1 MVESTEDRELALV
14 SKLELRIALADSDA
28 RLQSLLHTYLTPLLL
43 KLASENAS
51 VRNKVVALCQHINTR
66 VQSQSIAFPAEALL
80 KQFKETNNSLVRHFD
95 LIYIRHGLDRMGPAS
110 SLDLL
115 PSLLHNIA
123 QFNGSETQMS
133 ILFNLILKLLPLVKL
148 PARGSE
154 EDLNIGEKLKLL
166 PEDSTFLSRW
176 FGKLLL
182 LTPAAGAARPCPG
195 LSMAENK
202 FLNRESTNGETWDPT
217 VPGGLSLID
226 TKAATLK
233 FMNSGAFK
241 DSDRFMPAL
250 IATADPNARISDV
263 GDDTLKRFR
272 PDLESS
278 EVVDQ
283 LFSLYLGSRETDGAT
298 PARPALKMKIL
309 HFLSKS
315 VRATSKTQQI
325 IQVLDD
331 GLISS
336 DLGGARGLEVLKLR
350 QQIFSLVTW
359 LTRMGSPSDL
369 NLVAPNIIRALRE
382 MVEGQGWPVP
392 EQALKPAELNSRS
405 LAYESIGL
413 LAPKIDPSLAGE
425 NKSPIDIDLL
435 EWMFTA
441 LGSDVSGPQMFVS
454 IEEALGGILNSIT
467 KHLDDSAID
476 EIRPILARFA
486 TVEPGVQD
494 KQSGFTIVRNTR
506 FAAVRF
512 SNRCMPYSDV
522 RGRCIDLLAI
532 AGGQDGGLEM
542 AEEGRKGLDP
552 YWYRMLNPC
561 DNIAIPTAENKR
573 YVFPRFKELTQYLF
587 DEHMDNEDPLRQK
600 LLSLLASDKY
610 TTVYAT
616 AVTFIRN
623 ILLCEALV
631 NTDAIQDIEHNW
643 EQRID
648 NILLNSENAR
658 ESVRA
663 YLTGCDD
670 VLPLLLNACLKGLL
684 LNSGLSIG
692 RSATHF
698 IEIASLT
705 SNKLLKPLIKC
716 SQPLLNT
723 LLARSPPEQD
733 TAAQAFGIVIT
744 HPCSSEDERN
754 QAWGIMKSRVS
765 SWREAVGKAAYISRG
780 ALLGQAFMLSRLYIR
795 NEQIQ
800 GQSLKAQEC
809 LTTAVEILKDSRDS
823 ALRNAAYEV
832 IGQLSLASAITVENI
847 QDGDNWKS
855 IIEAI
860 SADAKKHSE
869 PAITALGRLSL
880 VIPKEESGSARL
892 EQLLDVLYAL
902 HEIKVIEVQFAV
914 GEALSIIA
922 AGWQSAS
929 LIASLDVDV
938 AKPNSNIPSHVL
950 SKILDKVMR
959 DCKAPKPSL
968 KKASVIWLLCL
979 IQYCGQTQEIQDRLW
994 KCQQIFIWLLSDKDE
1009 TVQESSSRG
1018 LSLVYE
1024 LGNQSLKDDLVR
1036 DLVRSFTADNSN
1048 MGGGKISDETEL
1060 FEPGAL
1066 PTGDGSITTY
1076 KDIVGLASEVGDPS
1090 LVYRFMSLASN
1101 SAIWSSRAAF
1111 GRFGLSNVLS
1121 DSSENG
1127 YLSQN
1132 PKLYPK
1138 LYRYRFDPNPN
1149 VQRSMNDIW
1158 NALVKDSNAVIDSH
1172 FDAIMEDLLLSV
1184 VDGKQWRVRQA
1195 ACAGIASLLQG
1206 RPVEKYDK
1214 YLGEILTKSFKVLD
1228 DIKSTVRQAALS
1240 LCQTLSDTVLRA
1252 LEAGDA
1258 SSKRAKL
1265 MLKHIVPFLLGREGL
1280 ESGVE
1285 EIQKYSIVT
1294 IAKIIKNAAGPLLRP
1309 FAPQILEKFLTALT
1323 SIEPQA
1329 VNYVHLNADKYG
1341 LTGHAID
1348 KMRLTAVRSS
1358 PMMES
1363 IELHL
1368 LNSLDEASMTE
1379 VVPALESSL
1388 RSAIGLP
1395 SKVGCSR
1402 VLVILSSK
1410 NLLFRPYAARFIR
1423 LLRKL
1428 VLDRNETVSASYSS
1442 AIGYLTR
1449 LASND
1454 DVLDTIEF
1462 AKSLYL
1468 ESEDIAHR
1476 VVAGEIT
1483 NSMSKLANERVQAVA
1498 SAFLPFIFLGMHDT
1512 TDEVKEFFSKTWSDN
1527 VSGKRIISLYLKEI
1541 LELVSCYLDSPRWP
1555 IKHASA
1561 LSVAKTVLSIDKNMD
1576 LPTARSIWPHLEK
1589 ALEGKTWDGKEKV
1602 LDAFVEFSI
1611 HSKPF
1616 LEERKDVKARM
1627 KVIVIREA
1635 KRKNVDYRPHGLTGL
1650 GRFARN
1656 QEDLDMMNE
1665 TLAVVSPI
1673 LEEMVDELKSDR
1685 MDIDSKDSRVPNIED
1700 KTIIAGVECL
1710 YNAANPTLPP
1720 ADLCDYLTQM
1730 SVVIKPVITY
1740 AGRSVYPTIF
1750 DGVKG
1755 LFDRIDEKLLGGG
1768 REGEKS
1774 VPLLLEKGL
1783 VSKLVK
1789 EHEFLFQEFDLPIES
1804 VRNKF
1809 ANAVLSYTK
1818 FFEKCSM
1825 PLDSS
1830 QRSRIEQWRDAER
1843 SEPVKAVWHEILER
1857 SP

>member
-1 MVESTEDRELALV
+1 MVESTEERELSLV
-14 SKLELRIALADSDA
+14 SKLELRIALADSDSK
-28 RLQSLLHTYLTPLLL
+28 LQSLLHTYLSPLLL

-66 VQSQSIAFPAEALL
+66 VQSQSIALPAEALL

-95 LIYIRHGLDRMGPAS
+95 LIYIRHGLDRMDPAS

-115 PSLLHNIA
+115 PSLLDRIA
-123 QFNGSETQMS
+123 QFNGSETQTS
-133 ILFNLILKLLPLVKL
+133 ILFNFILKLLPLIKL

-154 EDLNIGEKLKLL
+154 EDLKIGDKLKLL

-182 LTPAAGAARPCPG
+182 LTPAAGPTRAYPG
-195 LSMAENK
+195 LSVAEIK
-202 FLNRESTNGETWDPT
+202 FLNRESSNGDTWDPT
-217 VPGGLSLID
+217 APGGLSLID
-226 TKAATLK
+226 TKAAALK
-233 FMNSGAFK
+233 FLNCGAFK
-241 DSDRFMPAL
+241 DFDRFMPAL
-250 IATADPNARISDV
+250 IATADPNARISDI

-283 LFSLYLGSRETDGAT
+283 LFSLYLGSRELDGAP
-298 PARPALKMKIL
+298 PARPTLKVKIL
-309 HFLSKS
+309 HYLSKS
-315 VRATSKTQQI
+315 VQATSKIQQI

-336 DLGGARGLEVLKLR
+336 DMGGARGLEVSKLR
-350 QQIFSLVTW
+350 QQIFSFVTW

-369 NLVAPNIIRALRE
+369 NLVAPSIIRALRE
-382 MVEGQGWPVP
+382 MVEGQGWPIA
-392 EQALKPAELNSRS
+392 EQSLKPAELNSRS

-413 LAPKIDPSLAGE
+413 LAPKIDPSLAGGNE
-425 NKSPIDIDLL
+425 NPIDIDLL
-435 EWMFTA
+435 EWMFTS
-441 LGSDVSGPQMFVS
+441 LGSDNSSPQMFVS

-467 KHLDDSAID
+467 KHLDEHATAQ
-476 EIRPILARFA
+476 IRPILVRFA
-486 TVEPGVQD
+486 TLEPGVRD
-494 KQSGFTIVRNTR
+494 SQSGFTIVRNTR

-522 RGRCIDLLAI
+522 QGRCIDLLAI
-532 AGGQDGGLEM
+532 AGGQDGSLEM

-561 DNIAIPTAENKR
+561 DNITTPTSENR
-573 YVFPRFKELTQYLF
+573 SYVFPRFKELTSYLF
-587 DEHMDNEDPLRQK
+587 DEDMVDEDPLRRK
-600 LLSLLASDKY
+600 LLSIIGSEKY
-610 TTVYAT
+610 ITVYAT
-616 AVTFIRN
+616 TISFIRN

-643 EQRID
+643 ERRLD
-648 NILLNSENAR
+648 NILLNNEDAR
-658 ESVRA
+658 TSVRA
-663 YLTGCDD
+663 YLTECDD

-684 LNSGLSIG
+684 LHSGSSIG

-705 SNKLLKPLIKC
+705 SNKLLSPLIKC
-716 SQPLLNT
+716 SQPLMDTFLSK
-723 LLARSPPEQD
+723 SPPEQD
-733 TAAQAFGIVIT
+733 TAAQAFGILIT
-744 HPCSSEDERN
+744 HPSSSQDERSR
-754 QAWGIMKSRVS
+754 AWDTLASHLS
-765 SWREAVGKAAYISRG
+765 DWEHAVGNAAYKARG
-780 ALLGQAFMLSRLYIR
+780 ALLGQGFMLSRLYSR
-795 NEQIQ
+795 NESILEQ
-800 GQSLKAQEC
+800 GLKVQKC
-809 LTTAVEILKDSRDS
+809 LATIVEILRDSRDS

-832 IGQLSLASAITVENI
+832 IGQLSLTSAITADNI
-847 QDGDNWKS
+847 KDDGNWNV
-855 IIEAI
+855 IIDAI
-860 SADAKKHSE
+860 STDAKKHCE
-869 PAITALGRLSL
+869 PAIAALGRLSL
-880 VIPKEESGSARL
+880 VLPNEETGSVRL
-892 EQLLDVLYAL
+892 EKLLGVLYAL

-914 GEALSIIA
+914 GEAFSIIA

-938 AKPNSNIPSHVL
+938 EKPKSDIPSHVL
-950 SKILDKVMR
+950 SEILDKVMR

-979 IQYCGQTQEIQDRLW
+979 IQFCGQSQEIQDRLW
-994 KCQQIFIWLLSDKDE
+994 KCQHTFIWLLSDKDE

-1048 MGGGKISDETEL
+1048 MGGGKISEETEL

-1158 NALVKDSNAVIDSH
+1158 NALVKDSNTVIDSH
-1172 FDAIMEDLLLSV
+1172 FDAIMEDLLHSV

-1195 ACAGIASLLQG
+1195 SCAGIASLLQG

-1258 SSKRAKL
+1258 SSKRARL
-1265 MLKHIVPFLLGREGL
+1265 MLHHIVPFLLGREGL

-1294 IAKIIKNAAGPLLRP
+1294 LAKIIKNAPGPLLRP
-1309 FAPQILEKFLTALT
+1309 FAPHILETFLAALT

-1341 LTGHAID
+1341 LTGQAID

-1368 LNSLDEASMTE
+1368 LDSLDEASMTE

-1410 NLLFRPYAARFIR
+1410 NLLFRPHAARFIR
-1423 LLRKL
+1423 LLRKF

-1449 LASND
+1449 LASNED
-1454 DVLDTIEF
+1454 ILDTIEF
-1462 AKSLYL
+1462 AKSMYL

-1512 TDEVKEFFSKTWSDN
+1512 TNEVKEFFNKTWSDN
-1527 VSGKRIISLYLKEI
+1527 VSGPRVISLYLKEI
-1541 LELVSCYLDSPRWP
+1541 LGLISSHLDSPRWP

-1561 LSVAKTVLSIDKNMD
+1561 LSVAKAVLSIDKNMD
-1576 LPTARSIWPHLEK
+1576 IPTARSIWPHLEK

-1602 LDAFVEFSI
+1602 LEAFVKFSI

-1616 LEERKDVKARM
+1616 LEERKDVKDRM
-1627 KVIVIREA
+1627 KVVVIRES
-1635 KRKNVDYRPHGLTGL
+1635 KRKNIDYRPHGLRAL

-1656 QEDLDMMNE
+1656 QEDLDMTKE
-1665 TLAVVSPI
+1665 TLEVVSPI
-1673 LEEMVDELKSDR
+1673 LDELVEDLKSDK
-1685 MDIDSKDSRVPNIED
+1685 MDIDLKDSRVPNIED
-1700 KTIIAGVECL
+1700 KTLIAGVECL

-1720 ADLCDYLTQM
+1720 TVLCDYFTHM
-1730 SVVIKPVITY
+1730 SAAIKPVITY

-1750 DGVKG
+1750 DGVKD
-1755 LFDRIDEKLLGGG
+1755 LFDRVDEKLLDGG
-1768 REGEKS
+1768 RENHKLAPQSLDEM
-1774 VPLLLEKGL
+1774 LA
-1783 VSKLVK
+1783 SKLNK
-1789 EHEFLFQEFDLPIES
+1789 EHEFLFDDFEIPIES

-1809 ANAVLSYTK
+1809 ARAVLSYTK
-1818 FFEKCSM
+1818 VFRKCAT

-1830 QRSRIEQWRDAER
+1830 QRSRIEQRRDAER
-1843 SEPVKAVWHEILER
+1843 AESVKTVWHEVLEG
-1857 SP
+1857 S